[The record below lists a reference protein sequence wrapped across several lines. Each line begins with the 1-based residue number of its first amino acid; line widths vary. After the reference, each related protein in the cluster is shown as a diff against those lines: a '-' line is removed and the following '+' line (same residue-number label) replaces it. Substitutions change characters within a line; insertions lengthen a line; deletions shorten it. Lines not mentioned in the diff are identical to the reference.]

1 MDLIKDVL
9 DNQLVDRKDRKI
21 GKVDGIV
28 VELRDGLPP
37 RLLRIEVGPSTVA
50 RRMHPRFG
58 AWVAARL
65 HRWDKIRTEPITIP
79 WVAIQEIGINVK
91 LDRDAAM
98 TTTMA
103 WENWLSDHI
112 IRRIPGGA

>member
-9 DNQLVDRKDRKI
+9 DNQLVDRKDRKL

-50 RRMHPRFG
+50 RRIHPRFG
-58 AWVAARL
+58 ASVAARL
-65 HRWDKIRTEPITIP
+65 RRWNTIRSEPSSIP
-79 WVAIQEIGINVK
+79 WGAIQEIGINVK
-91 LDRDAAM
+91 LDRDGAM
-98 TTTMA
+98 TTTLA
-103 WENWLSDHI
+103 WEKWLSDHI

>member
-9 DNQLVDRKDRKI
+9 DNQLVDRKDRKM

-37 RLLRIEVGPSTVA
+37 RLLRIELGPSTVA
-50 RRMHPRFG
+50 ARIHPRFG

-65 HRWDKIRTEPITIP
+65 RRWSKIRPEPSTIP
-79 WVAIQEIGINVK
+79 WAAIQDCGINVK
-91 LDRDAAM
+91 LDRDAEM

-103 WENWLSDHI
+103 WEDWLSEHI

>member
-50 RRMHPRFG
+50 ARLHPRFG

-65 HRWDKIRTEPITIP
+65 RRWDKIRTEPSTIP
-79 WVAIQEIGINVK
+79 WGAIREIGINVK

-98 TTTMA
+98 TTLPA
-103 WENWLSDHI
+103 WENWLSKHI